1 MTLTLNYGDILAV
14 SPTALDEVESVSKR
28 FEEVKQFGATLLEL
42 CRELNAKMVR
52 ADSLHIM
59 VLGDVCCS

>member
-28 FEEVKQFGATLLEL
+28 FEEVKRFGATLLEL

-52 ADSLHIM
+52 A
-59 VLGDVCCS
+59 